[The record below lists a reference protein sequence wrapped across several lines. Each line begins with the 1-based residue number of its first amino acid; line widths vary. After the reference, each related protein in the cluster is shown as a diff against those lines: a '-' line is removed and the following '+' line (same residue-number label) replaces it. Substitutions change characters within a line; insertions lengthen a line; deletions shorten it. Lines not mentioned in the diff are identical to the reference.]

1 MSSLYGT
8 EDFGAIK
15 FGGGKIKPGTI
26 KPQTLRRRCQQVT
39 GHQRPLQ
46 KPRLVGPEDLLSP
59 LPFPGIFRVLPWPL
73 TVMVEK
79 GLWYHENTSF

>member
-1 MSSLYGT
+1 M
-8 EDFGAIK
+8 
-15 FGGGKIKPGTI
+15 
-26 KPQTLRRRCQQVT
+26 T

-59 LPFPGIFRVLPWPL
+59 VPFPGIFRVLPWPL